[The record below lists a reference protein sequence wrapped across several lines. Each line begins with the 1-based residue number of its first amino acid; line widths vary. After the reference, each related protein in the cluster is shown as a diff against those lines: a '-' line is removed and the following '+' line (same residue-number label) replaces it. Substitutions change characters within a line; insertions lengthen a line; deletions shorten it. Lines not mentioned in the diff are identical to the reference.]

1 MWIFLCARRATQKQL
16 LGRWNKVA
24 DLFVFWGFLIFFH
37 FHEIKLPLSN
47 MRYRA
52 GHTETLDWNLQIK
65 KKKEGEMKWQFV
77 AVSCLSPREKRTGRV
92 GAHPDT
98 GIIAPWLM
106 GAGAFG
112 IINFIYCVL
121 SLSFSPSLSLSL
133 ARSLLLC
140 PLPPSSV
147 VAFPRLDD
155 ILLIAL

>member
-1 MWIFLCARRATQKQL
+1 MDFLVCTACSTKATFGPLKQSCWSFCL
-16 LGRWNKVA
+16 LRVFDFLPFPWNKIA
-24 DLFVFWGFLIFFH
+24 FIKY
-37 FHEIKLPLSN
+37 EISGWAHRDSRLKPSDQ
-47 MRYRA
+47 
-52 GHTETLDWNLQIK
+52 E
-65 KKKEGEMKWQFV
+65 KKEGEMKWQFV
-77 AVSCLSPREKRTGRV
+77 GVSCLSPREKRTGRV

-121 SLSFSPSLSLSL
+121 SLSFSPSLSLYL

-147 VAFPRLDD
+147 VAFPRRDD